1 MRTKVDFSIT
11 AEIVLG
17 ITRKNSKDYSVKL
30 DAYSAL
36 YLEYYTLSCSW
47 KKYGITRRDTG
58 GQQEEMRLW
67 KGFDRRKDGLF
78 GLEKRGQW
86 TPRCLRNHQ

>member
-1 MRTKVDFSIT
+1 M
-11 AEIVLG
+11 LG
-17 ITRKNSKDYSVKL
+17 ITRKNSKDYGAKL

-58 GQQEEMRLW
+58 GQQEEMRL
-67 KGFDRRKDGLF
+67 
-78 GLEKRGQW
+78 
-86 TPRCLRNHQ
+86 